1 MSALTDLL
9 PVLAFFLTYKFA
21 DIYTATIV
29 LMVGTVLQVGIT
41 WLRTRTVPKMTL
53 WSSVLLLGFGA
64 ATLYFH
70 SPTAL
75 MWMPSVLYATLAAVF
90 LGSHFTGQTVLERV
104 AGAQLIAP
112 KRIWAIAN
120 GSWVVFFITLGLVNY
135 WVLSHYGLN
144 SWVSFKLIKVGVV
157 FVFAIAQA
165 LWLARYATPRPDPDA
180 SAGET

>member
-9 PVLAFFLTYKFA
+9 PVLAFFLAYKFA
-21 DIYTATIV
+21 GIYTATVV
-29 LMVGTVLQVGIT
+29 LMAATVLQVGYT
-41 WLRTRTVPKMTL
+41 YFKKRTLSSMTI
-53 WSSVLLLGFGA
+53 WSSVLLMAFGG

-75 MWMPSVLYATLAAVF
+75 MWMPSVLYATLALVF
-90 LGSHFTGQTVLERV
+90 LGSHFTGSTVLERV
-104 AGAQLIAP
+104 AGAQIDAP

-120 GSWVVFFITLGLVNY
+120 GSWVVFFTVLGLVNY
-135 WVLSHYGLN
+135 WVLSHYGLD

-165 LWLARYATPRPDPDA
+165 LWLSRHARARTEQP
-180 SAGET
+180 SGEL